1 MMKLTIFGSTG
12 GTGTQVLQQAL
23 AAGHIVTILV
33 RDPTKVTTQHP
44 QLTVVAG
51 NVLQQSDV
59 EKALAQAEAVI
70 CTLGN
75 TSNNPGDVVSAGTQ
89 QIVNAMQRRGIKRL
103 IVVSSLG
110 VGDSKNQ
117 VPFFFKVLA
126 ATILRKTMKDKE
138 VQEALV
144 CASDLDW
151 TIVRPG
157 GLTDG
162 PRTGVYRFGVDASIT
177 AGRVA
182 RADVAD
188 FILRELERNDF
199 VRMAPAIT

>member
-1 MMKLTIFGSTG
+1 MKLTIFGATG
-12 GTGTQVLQQAL
+12 GTGAQVMQQAL
-23 AAGHIVTILV
+23 AAGHTVTILA
-33 RDPTKVTTQHP
+33 RDPAKVTTQNP
-44 QLTVVAG
+44 RLTVVAG
-51 NVLQQSDV
+51 NVLNQSDV
-59 EKALAQAEAVI
+59 EKALDQAAAVV

-75 TSNNPGDVVSAGTQ
+75 TSNNPADVVSAGTQ
-89 QIVNAMQRRGIKRL
+89 QIVKAMQQRGVKRL

-110 VGDSKNQ
+110 VGDSKHQ

-126 ATILRKTMKDKE
+126 ATVLRKTMKDKE
-138 VQEALV
+138 AQEALV
-144 CASDLDW
+144 RASNLDW

-162 PRTGVYRFGVDASIT
+162 PRTGSYRFGVDASLT

-188 FILRELERNDF
+188 FILRELERNEF
-199 VRMAPAIT
+199 VRMTPAIT

>member
-1 MMKLTIFGSTG
+1 MKLTIFGATG
-12 GTGTQVLQQAL
+12 GTGVQVLQQAL
-23 AAGHIVTILV
+23 AAGHTVTILA
-33 RDPTKVTTQHP
+33 RDPAKVTTQNPH
-44 QLTVVAG
+44 LTVVAG
-51 NVLQQSDV
+51 NVLNQSDV
-59 EKALAQAEAVI
+59 EKALAQAETVV

-75 TSNNPGDVVSAGTQ
+75 TGNNPDDVVSAGTQ

-126 ATILRKTMKDKE
+126 ATVLRKTMKDKE
-138 VQEALV
+138 AQEALV
-144 CASDLDW
+144 RASGLDW

-162 PRTGVYRFGVDASIT
+162 PRTGSYRFGMDASLT
-177 AGRVA
+177 AGRVT

-188 FILRELERNDF
+188 FILRELERNEF

>member
-1 MMKLTIFGSTG
+1 MKLTIFGATS
-12 GTGTQVLQQAL
+12 GTGAQVMQQAL
-23 AAGHIVTILV
+23 AAGHSVTILA
-33 RDPTKVTTQHP
+33 RDPAKVATQNP
-44 QLTVVAG
+44 RLTVVAG
-51 NVLQQSDV
+51 NVLNQSDV
-59 EKALAQAEAVI
+59 AKTLEQTEAVI

-75 TSNNPGDVVSAGTQ
+75 TGNNPADVVSAGTQ
-89 QIVNAMQRRGIKRL
+89 QIVNAMQHRGLKRL

-110 VGDSKNQ
+110 VGDSKQQ

-126 ATILRKTMKDKE
+126 ATVLRKTMKDKE

-144 CASDLDW
+144 RASDLDW

-162 PRTGVYRFGVDASIT
+162 PRTGVYRFGVAANLT
-177 AGRVA
+177 AGQVA

-188 FILRELERNDF
+188 FILRELERNEF
-199 VRMAPAIT
+199 VRMTPAIT

>member
-1 MMKLTIFGSTG
+1 MKLTIFGATG
-12 GTGTQVLQQAL
+12 GTGVQVLQQAL
-23 AAGHIVTILV
+23 AAGHTVTILA
-33 RDPTKVTTQHP
+33 RDPAKVTTQNPH
-44 QLTVVAG
+44 LTVVAG
-51 NVLQQSDV
+51 NVLNQSDV
-59 EKALAQAEAVI
+59 EKVLEQAEAVV
-70 CTLGN
+70 CSLGN
-75 TSNNPGDVVSAGTQ
+75 TGNNPDDVVSAGTQ

-126 ATILRKTMKDKE
+126 ATVLRKTMKDKE
-138 VQEALV
+138 AQEALV
-144 CASDLDW
+144 RASGLDW

-162 PRTGVYRFGVDASIT
+162 PRTGSYRFGMDASLT
-177 AGRVA
+177 AGRVT

-188 FILRELERNDF
+188 FILRELERNEF

>member
-1 MMKLTIFGSTG
+1 MKLTIFGATS
-12 GTGTQVLQQAL
+12 GTGAQVMQQAL
-23 AAGHIVTILV
+23 AAGHSVTILA
-33 RDPTKVTTQHP
+33 RDPAKVATQNP
-44 QLTVVAG
+44 RLTVVAG
-51 NVLQQSDV
+51 NVLNQSDV
-59 EKALAQAEAVI
+59 AKALEQAEAVV

-75 TSNNPGDVVSAGTQ
+75 TGNNPADVVSAGTQ
-89 QIVNAMQRRGIKRL
+89 QIVNALQHRGLKRL

-110 VGDSKNQ
+110 VGDSKQQ

-126 ATILRKTMKDKE
+126 ATVLRKTMKDKE

-144 CASDLDW
+144 RASDLDW

-162 PRTGVYRFGVDASIT
+162 PRTGVYRFGVAANLT
-177 AGRVA
+177 AGQVA

-188 FILRELERNDF
+188 FILRELERNEF
-199 VRMAPAIT
+199 VRMTPAIT

>member
-1 MMKLTIFGSTG
+1 MKLTIFGATG
-12 GTGTQVLQQAL
+12 GTGVQVLQQAL
-23 AAGHIVTILV
+23 AAGHTVTILA
-33 RDPTKVTTQHP
+33 RDQAKVTTQNPH
-44 QLTVVAG
+44 LTVVAG
-51 NVLQQSDV
+51 NVLNQSDV
-59 EKALAQAEAVI
+59 EKVLAQAEAVV

-75 TSNNPGDVVSAGTQ
+75 TGNNPDDVVSAGTQ

-126 ATILRKTMKDKE
+126 ATVLRKTMKDKE
-138 VQEALV
+138 AQEALV
-144 CASDLDW
+144 RASGLDW

-162 PRTGVYRFGVDASIT
+162 PRTGSYRFGTDASLT
-177 AGRVA
+177 AGQVT

-188 FILRELERNDF
+188 FILRELERNEF

>member
-1 MMKLTIFGSTG
+1 MKLTIFGATG
-12 GTGTQVLQQAL
+12 GTGAQVLQQAL
-23 AAGHIVTILV
+23 AAGHIVTILA
-33 RDPTKVTTQHP
+33 RDPAKVTTQNPH
-44 QLTVVAG
+44 LTVVAG
-51 NVLQQSDV
+51 NVLNQSDV
-59 EKALAQAEAVI
+59 EKALAQAETVV
-70 CTLGN
+70 CSLGN
-75 TSNNPGDVVSAGTQ
+75 TGNNPADVVSAGTQ

-126 ATILRKTMKDKE
+126 ATVLRKTMKDKE
-138 VQEALV
+138 AQEALV
-144 CASDLDW
+144 RASGLDW

-162 PRTGVYRFGVDASIT
+162 PRTGGYRFGTDASLT
-177 AGRVA
+177 AGQVT

-188 FILRELERNDF
+188 FILRELERNEF
-199 VRMAPAIT
+199 VRMTPAIT

>member
-1 MMKLTIFGSTG
+1 MKLTIFGATG
-12 GTGTQVLQQAL
+12 GTGAQVLQQAL
-23 AAGHIVTILV
+23 AAGHTVAILV
-33 RDPTKVTTQHP
+33 RNPAKVTIEHP
-44 QLTVVAG
+44 QLTVVTG
-51 NVLQQSDV
+51 NVLNPNDV
-59 EKALAQAEAVI
+59 DKALDQAGAVV
-70 CTLGN
+70 CSLGN
-75 TSNNPGDVVSAGTQ
+75 TSNNPADVVSAGTQ
-89 QIVNAMQRRGIKRL
+89 QIVNAMQRRSIKRL

-126 ATILRKTMKDKE
+126 ATVLRKTMKEKE
-138 VQEALV
+138 AQEALV
-144 CASDLDW
+144 RTSDLDW

-162 PRTGVYRFGVDASIT
+162 PRTGAYRFGLDASLT

-188 FILRELERNDF
+188 FILRELERNEF
-199 VRMAPAIT
+199 VREAPAIT